1 MINSISKGL
10 VHSCGFTVLSF
21 ITLQKDTKTPVKGL
35 PRPSTD
41 HDIWSRDHLTPSWV
55 LLPNDQPVLAI
66 IQPGESAL
74 DMLETIC
81 KVTPRNQRSLQ
92 CTKHS
97 SFSSDARFSHS
108 QSRFSLCGIESQ
120 FEGHWCSKLRCY
132 VPQSAPQ
139 RVFKV
144 SSMCPPCI
152 KQFIRFPLAARRY
165 ELSDMSV
172 WAFQRVIPVHLAH

>member
-81 KVTPRNQRSLQ
+81 KVTPRNPRSFQ
-92 CTKHS
+92 CKKHS
-97 SFSSDARFSHS
+97 SFSSGARFLHS
-108 QSRFSLCGIESQ
+108 QSRSSLCGIECQ
-120 FEGHWCSKLRCY
+120 FEGHWCSKLR
-132 VPQSAPQ
+132 SL
-139 RVFKV
+139 KHV
-144 SSMCPPCI
+144 STLYKEMYTLSYCCMPNEMCCI
-152 KQFIRFPLAARRY
+152 
-165 ELSDMSV
+165 LSDMSV
-172 WAFQRVIPVHLAH
+172 